1 MGERRREKRERER
14 ERKVNKCVCMSIR
27 REKKTV
33 RYGQLGTTGKE
44 EER

>member
-14 ERKVNKCVCMSIR
+14 KVNKWVCMSIR

-33 RYGQLGTTGKE
+33 RYGQ
-44 EER
+44 